1 MTPSGNQIWTM
12 SHGLNKTRYPYLLGA
27 RVMAGAQVFSA
38 VDGRLITEMPY
49 EAVTHE
55 IQFVPRT
62 AFGVYVVPPTSA
74 GSTLY
79 AANCR
84 ACHGAAGG
92 GGGTGPELSAGK
104 FFGKPANVLAITT
117 AGQPNQGMPGFGLRL
132 TAAELQ
138 AIADYVAGLTPA
150 H

>member
-1 MTPSGNQIWTM
+1 M
-12 SHGLNKTRYPYLLGA
+12 SRLGIQPA
-27 RVMAGAQVFSA
+27 
-38 VDGRLITEMPY
+38 Y

-55 IQFVPRT
+55 VQFVPHT
-62 AFGVYVVPPTSA
+62 PFGAYVVPPTSA
-74 GSTLY
+74 GSALY

-104 FFGKPANVLAITT
+104 FFGKPADVLAITT

-150 H
+150 N